1 MYGIELRKGRDCIK
15 HKIFIFAAA
24 PGLFVLTCLTGESWI
39 IRIAAAAVCGLA
51 ARLIP
56 LLLAGRREKI
66 RSRSYDM
73 DLPDL
78 LIHIAMFTEAG
89 LNLRD
94 AVERAAGI
102 GSLERPLYRD
112 LNEIFERIRRGS
124 AKDFLSALEELA
136 AQRKSVPLSNF
147 CAMLTQNLRKGSGE
161 LGAMFTAQA
170 QIYRNERRRIAAKL
184 AEEAATLLLF
194 PSAIVLIALI
204 LLLLAP
210 AVMEIFGGI

>member
-1 MYGIELRKGRDCIK
+1 
-15 HKIFIFAAA
+15 
-24 PGLFVLTCLTGESWI
+24 
-39 IRIAAAAVCGLA
+39 
-51 ARLIP
+51 
-56 LLLAGRREKI
+56 
-66 RSRSYDM
+66 M
-73 DLPDL
+73 DLPDF

-112 LNEIFERIRRGS
+112 LNGIFERIRRGS

-136 AQRKSVPLSNF
+136 VQQKSVPLSNF
-147 CAMLTQNLRKGSGE
+147 CVMITQNLRKGSGE
-161 LGAMFTAQA
+161 LGTLLTAQA
-170 QIYRNERRRIAAKL
+170 QIYRNERRRTAAKL

-194 PSAIVLIALI
+194 PSALVLIALI

>member
-39 IRIAAAAVCGLA
+39 IRIAAAAVGGLA

-124 AKDFLSALEELA
+124 AKI
-136 AQRKSVPLSNF
+136 R
-147 CAMLTQNLRKGSGE
+147 
-161 LGAMFTAQA
+161 TAQQLLCDA
-170 QIYRNERRRIAAKL
+170 HAESPEGKRRAWRDVYGAGADL
-184 AEEAATLLLF
+184 
-194 PSAIVLIALI
+194 SQ
-204 LLLLAP
+204 
-210 AVMEIFGGI
+210 